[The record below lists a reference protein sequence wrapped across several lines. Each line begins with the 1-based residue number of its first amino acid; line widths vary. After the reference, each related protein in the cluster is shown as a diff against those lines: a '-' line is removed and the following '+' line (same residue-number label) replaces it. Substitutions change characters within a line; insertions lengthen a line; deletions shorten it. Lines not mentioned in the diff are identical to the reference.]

1 MAINAT
7 QMSNQALNS
16 GNIDAIRNASFTP
29 LQSNEAGAD
38 SGIANGVK
46 FVVEGAETSSA
57 PKLEE
62 ARVLTSNFILADEM
76 PPIGDLKLGNGP
88 DPRQLDPKQPYFTAV
103 ENWQKILPDMPEGAF
118 GEQLLSQLRGMRK
131 GGILPNTRD
140 FLRMLAAKV
149 PDVSVQYAMLQ
160 TLAMLASI
168 GDKDILALIKEA
180 NKELMAENGAA
191 IRAGVNIAE
200 TVNAKTADPEK
211 MQELRDLYR
220 QEVGGY
226 KSPLDCIRS
235 LAARSGSLDAELD
248 FLVESAE
255 ADLNSK
261 ALSPSRDPEEL
272 GRIMSDL
279 KNVQSIKSTC
289 DEVTKM
295 IGRMGEQFGETAS
308 LGAAEA
314 TERLI
319 TLMAGPA
326 VSKEDIAAFI
336 GELGAKGAQTRYD
349 CCKEF
354 QKMMRKLPDSLF
366 AGGNEARLGAVAAT
380 QALLDDLTAEL
391 EEA

>member
-7 QMSNQALNS
+7 QINNQALNA
-16 GNIDAIRNASFTP
+16 GNVDAIRDVAYAP
-29 LQSNEAGAD
+29 LQSNKSGVD
-38 SGIANGVK
+38 SGVANGVK
-46 FVVEGAETSSA
+46 FVTEDPVQSSGPQVQEAQEKVMQNIIA
-57 PKLEE
+57 PQTKPIDKL
-62 ARVLTSNFILADEM
+62 
-76 PPIGDLKLGNGP
+76 PLGSQMSP
-88 DPRQLDPKQPYFTAV
+88 EQVYFTAV
-103 ENWQKILPDMPEGAF
+103 DKWKRILPDMPKGEIGA
-118 GEQLLSQLRGMRK
+118 QLLSQLRGMRE
-131 GGILPNTRD
+131 GGILPNTKD
-140 FLRMLAAKV
+140 FIRMLAERA
-149 PDVSVQYAMLQ
+149 PDVSVQYAMLE
-160 TLAMLASI
+160 TLALLTTI
-168 GDKDILALIKEA
+168 GDDDILALLKEA
-180 NKELMAENGAA
+180 SKELMAENGAE

-200 TVNAKTADPEK
+200 TVNKQTADPER

-226 KSPLDCIRS
+226 KSPLDCVKS
-235 LAARSGSLDAELD
+235 LAARPGSLNAELD

-272 GRIMSDL
+272 ASIMNDL
-279 KNVQSIKSTC
+279 KNVQVIKSTC
-289 DEVTKM
+289 DEVAKM
-295 IGRMGEQFGETAS
+295 IGRMNAQFGETAS

-319 TLMAGPA
+319 SMMAGAA
-326 VSKEDIAAFI
+326 VSKDSIAAFI

-354 QKMMRKLPDSLF
+354 QKMMRKLPDTLF

-380 QALLDDLTAEL
+380 QSLLDDLTAEL